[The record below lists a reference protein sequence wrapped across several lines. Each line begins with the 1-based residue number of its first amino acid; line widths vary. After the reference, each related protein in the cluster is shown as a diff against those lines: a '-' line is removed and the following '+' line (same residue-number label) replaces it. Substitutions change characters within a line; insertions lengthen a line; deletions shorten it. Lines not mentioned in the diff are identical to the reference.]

1 MSLGVRG
8 VGEFL
13 SSLDGSEIFEDR
25 CGVCAGVFFFSPQTR
40 SPETAATVL
49 PAVFFLR
56 ASERSVSPKVNK
68 GQKDLNSRGLC
79 DFECGV

>member
-25 CGVCAGVFFFSPQTR
+25 CGVCAGVFFSPLKRALLKLQR
-40 SPETAATVL
+40 PSFLPSFFCERANAA
-49 PAVFFLR
+49 
-56 ASERSVSPKVNK
+56 
-68 GQKDLNSRGLC
+68 
-79 DFECGV
+79 